1 MADLMQFDLVSPE
14 RKLVS
19 EEVQAVQI
27 PGTEGELTAMPGH
40 APFLTTLRPG
50 VVKVIKPTGTE
61 EYVVTGSFAEVAQTG
76 TSILAEEA
84 HKKDNVSRDM
94 LEELMR
100 RTEEELANA
109 EEDEK
114 IALGQRMHDVRSL
127 IVGMGL

>member
-14 RKLVS
+14 RKLIS

-50 VVKVIKPTGTE
+50 VVRVIKPTGTE
-61 EYVVTGSFAEVAQTG
+61 EFVVTGGFAEVTQTG

-84 HKKDNVSRDM
+84 RKKEDMSRDM

-100 RTEEELANA
+100 RTEEEMANA
-109 EEDEK
+109 EADEH
-114 IALGQRMHDVRSL
+114 IALGQRMHDFRSL
-127 IVGMGL
+127 IIDMGL